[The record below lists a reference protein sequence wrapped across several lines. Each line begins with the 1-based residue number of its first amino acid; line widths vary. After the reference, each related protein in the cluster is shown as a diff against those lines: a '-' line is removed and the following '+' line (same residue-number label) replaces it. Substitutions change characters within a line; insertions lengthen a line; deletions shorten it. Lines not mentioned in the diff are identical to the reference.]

1 MSLKH
6 LISCLLL
13 VGLPATA
20 ILLITTNESRAQS
33 ESSKAV
39 VKSKP
44 QPHYPKEAKKQ
55 RIEATIVLRAVLSST
70 GKVMGIKFEKAIP
83 NNLPEDIL
91 KKFTEASIKAAEKI
105 TFKPAT
111 KDGRP
116 VSTYVQL
123 EYNFHPW

>member
-20 ILLITTNESRAQS
+20 ILLTTGSESRAQS

-44 QPHYPKEAKKQ
+44 QPHYPKAARKQ
-55 RIEATIVLRAVLSST
+55 RIEATIVLRAVFSSN
-70 GKVMGIKFEKAIP
+70 GKVTGIKFEKAVP
-83 NNLPEDIL
+83 NNLPDDIL
-91 KKFTEASIKAAEKI
+91 KMFIDESIKVAEKI
-105 TFKPAT
+105 KFKPAI
-111 KDGRP
+111 KEGHP
-116 VSTYVQL
+116 VSMYVQL